1 MIRKPIRLVAAVLT
15 IVTTGALLAS
25 CRTPINQAACDMKVV
40 GSTAGT
46 VADPALIEVSGL
58 AVSAKNPNTIWANN
72 DSGDTARVFAMS
84 ETGTAK
90 ATYAVQGA
98 TAIDWEDI
106 ALGVGPTAGQSYVY
120 AADIGDNAENRTS
133 IAIYRAPEPTVAAG
147 AQTLTGV
154 DKLTLVYPDGA
165 KNSEAFFVDPTDGQL
180 YLIQKVLNGGTVGVY
195 RAPANLSGGSTT
207 TLTKVGTITF
217 GAGLGNSVTAADI
230 SPDGMS
236 IAIRTYGA
244 VHLWTRFF
252 NEPIVQAINRPSCQ
266 GPVPAEIQGEAV
278 AFRPD
283 GRSYFTA
290 SEGAAVPLH
299 RFDIAPV
306 TPATP

>member
-1 MIRKPIRLVAAVLT
+1 MMHKPVRLIAALLT
-15 IVTTGALLAS
+15 VVTAGALLAS
-25 CRTPINQAACDMKVV
+25 CRTPINQAACDMKIV

-58 AVSAKNPNTIWANN
+58 AVSAKNPDTIWANN

-84 ETGTAK
+84 ETGAAK

-106 ALGVGPTAGQSYVY
+106 ALGVGPNPGQSYLY
-120 AADIGDNAENRTS
+120 AADIGDNAENRAS
-133 IAIYRAPEPTVAAG
+133 IAIYRAPEPTVVAG

-154 DKLTLVYPDGA
+154 DKLTFVYPDGA
-165 KNSEAFFVDPTDGQL
+165 KNSEAFFVDPADGQL

-195 RAPANLSGGSTT
+195 RAPANLPGGSTT
-207 TLTKVGTITF
+207 TLTKVGAITL
-217 GAGLGNSVTAADI
+217 GTGLANSITAADI
-230 SPDGMS
+230 SPDGHS

-244 VHLWTRFF
+244 VHLWTRLY
-252 NEPIVQAINRPSCQ
+252 NELIVTSINRPSCT
-266 GPVPAEIQGEAV
+266 GPVPAEVQGEAV

-290 SEGAAVPLH
+290 SEGASVPLH
-299 RFDIAPV
+299 RFDIAPP
-306 TPATP
+306 TP

>member
-1 MIRKPIRLVAAVLT
+1 MIRKPVRLVAALLA

-25 CRTPINQAACDMKVV
+25 CRTPITQAACDMKIVA
-40 GSTAGT
+40 STAGT
-46 VADPALIEVSGL
+46 VADPALIEISGL
-58 AVSAKNPNTIWANN
+58 AVSAKNPDTIWANN
-72 DSGDTARVFAMS
+72 DSGDSARVFAMS
-84 ETGTAK
+84 ETGAAK

-106 ALGVGPTAGQSYVY
+106 ALGVGPTPGESYLY
-120 AADIGDNAENRTS
+120 AADIGDNAENRSS
-133 IAIYRAPEPTVAAG
+133 IAIYRAPEPTVGAG

-180 YLIQKVLNGGTVGVY
+180 YLFQKVLNGGTVGIY
-195 RAPANLSGGSTT
+195 RAPANLPGGSTT

-217 GAGLGNSVTAADI
+217 GTGLGNSITGAAI
-230 SPDGMS
+230 TPDGLS

-244 VHLWTRFF
+244 VHIWTRFF
-252 NEPIVQAINRPSCQ
+252 NESTVQAVSRPSCP

-299 RFDIAPV
+299 RFDIAP
-306 TPATP
+306 PAPPAP